1 MNQTMW
7 ILIKLRLRKRN
18 VIDAGF
24 EPAAVVP
31 RHVGIWRHLTE
42 FDGGIVALIE
52 TLKEKKIRT
61 LLRKL
66 QSPFI
71 TLFHSIQSGVSYL
84 TWSADNKR
92 CDLAVIN
99 NLKK

>member
-31 RHVGIWRHLTE
+31 RHVGI
-42 FDGGIVALIE
+42 
-52 TLKEKKIRT
+52 
-61 LLRKL
+61 
-66 QSPFI
+66 
-71 TLFHSIQSGVSYL
+71 
-84 TWSADNKR
+84 
-92 CDLAVIN
+92 
-99 NLKK
+99 